1 MNDSHKTKTHKPK
14 RRVRDKVGDFLDGL
28 IEAWTDTM
36 DDWSGIWK

>member
-1 MNDSHKTKTHKPK
+1 MNDSHKKIYKTKTQ
-14 RRVRDKVGDFLDGL
+14 RVKDKVGDFLDGL